1 MCIIVSKYLN
11 FILIFI
17 FVTFLLSLLNFYYLL
32 IVYNTFYLVYKF
44 INTRIYMITPNTGD
58 QETSTIN
65 PPDTELSIENNS
77 HNVDGMFNKDDFIIF
92 LIHL

>member
-1 MCIIVSKYLN
+1 
-11 FILIFI
+11 
-17 FVTFLLSLLNFYYLL
+17 
-32 IVYNTFYLVYKF
+32 
-44 INTRIYMITPNTGD
+44 MITPNTGD